1 MTATQ
6 QTESAERIARPLI
19 QLAKLNGI
27 STSYIDQLGT
37 YVEIRDEVLVS
48 VLAALGVDASSDEA
62 IAASYELTKQRIAD
76 TLVEPT
82 IVKFIGKE
90 ATTPIRA
97 KGHDVTLRLLLEDG
111 TRYEGN
117 LCMYLAPQTDGSLT
131 LTLPDDIPAG
141 YHTLRVNAGPLHG
154 EARLI
159 CAPAR
164 VPLPPAVAEKQR
176 WGWMAQM
183 YSIRS
188 AESWGV
194 GDYGDLKLLLTDAA
208 EKSHADFMLI
218 NPIHATAP
226 VEPLEPS
233 PYLPESRRFMNVT
246 YIRPQ
251 DIEEYAGLNEAAL
264 AEVERLHAE
273 VAPANDNADEL
284 DINSAWWHKRQALQL
299 VFKVPRSAERQAAFE
314 AFKEAA
320 GPDLRAFAAWSVA
333 FQVWG
338 APWEGTWFAETNR
351 DSPEVAELMRD
362 HADMVDFECWLQ
374 WIADEQ
380 VTAAQTAARESGMA
394 LGLMQDM
401 AVGVH
406 SLGADVWWNPE
417 RFAVGSVT
425 VGCPPDFYNQQGQDW
440 GQPPFNPNYLAK
452 TGYGVYREMVHN
464 MFSHAGA
471 VRIDHVLGLFR
482 LWWIP
487 QGEGARGGAYVTYD
501 YEAMIAILTIEASRV
516 NGLVVGEDL
525 GTVPDYVRT
534 VLAEHGLLGCTVEW
548 FARVDDSPNAGD
560 PYADPADYRKYALA
574 SVTTHDLPPTAG
586 YLQFEHVKLREELN
600 LLTGPVEEFQ
610 ASATAER
617 QAMLDRLVESELIT
631 PEIAA
636 DVDDH
641 IQEIV
646 EAMHKMLLRSPSVLL
661 QAALVDGV
669 GETRSQNQPGTS
681 SEYCNWRVPLA
692 GPDHK
697 AVHTDEVFDLP
708 RVKSLSAIMNG
719 EK

>member
-1 MTATQ
+1 M
-6 QTESAERIARPLI
+6 
-19 QLAKLNGI
+19 
-27 STSYIDQLGT
+27 
-37 YVEIRDEVLVS
+37 
-48 VLAALGVDASSDEA
+48 
-62 IAASYELTKQRIAD
+62 
-76 TLVEPT
+76 
-82 IVKFIGKE
+82 KFIGKE
-90 ATTPIRA
+90 AVTPIRA
-97 KGHDVTLRLLLEDG
+97 KGNDVALKLTLEDG
-111 TRYEGN
+111 TEYAGD
-117 LCMYLAPQTDGSLT
+117 LTAYLTGSNADDGSLQ

-141 YHTLRVNAGPLHG
+141 YHTLAVDAGPLHA
-154 EARLI
+154 EAALI

-164 VPLPPAVAEKQR
+164 IELPPAVAEKQR

-194 GDYGDLKLLLTDAA
+194 GDYGDLKLLLSDAA
-208 EKSHADFMLI
+208 TKSHADFMLI

-226 VEPLEPS
+226 VPPLEPS
-233 PYLPESRRFMNVT
+233 PYLPESRRFLNVT

-251 DIEEYAGLNEAAL
+251 DIAEYAELNEADQ
-264 AEVERLHAE
+264 AEVARLHAE
-273 VAPANDNADEL
+273 VSPANDSIEPL

-299 VFKVPRSAERQAAFE
+299 VYNVPRSVERQAAFD

-338 APWEGTWFAETNR
+338 APWEGTWFKDTNR
-351 DSPEVAELMRD
+351 DSPEVVELMRE

-380 VTAAQTAARESGMA
+380 VTAAQNAARDSGMA

-534 VLAEHGLLGCTVEW
+534 VLGEHGLLGCMVEW

-560 PYADPADYRKYALA
+560 PYADPSTYRKYALA

-586 YLQFEHVKLREELN
+586 YLQFEHVKLREQLH
-600 LLTGPVEEFQ
+600 LLSGPVEEFQ

-617 QAMLDRLVESELIT
+617 DAMMDRLVESGLIT
-631 PEIAA
+631 PEVAG
-636 DVDDH
+636 DVEGH

-646 EAMHKMLLRSPSVLL
+646 EAMHKMLLKSPSVLL

-669 GETRSQNQPGTS
+669 GETRTQNQPGTS
-681 SEYCNWRVPLA
+681 SEYSNWRVPLA
-692 GPDHK
+692 GPDLK
-697 AVHTDEVFDLP
+697 VVHTDEVFDLP
-708 RVKSLSAIMNG
+708 RVQSLAAIMNG

>member
-1 MTATQ
+1 MTQTQ

-62 IAASYELTKQRIAD
+62 ITASYAATQQRIAD

-82 IVKFIGKE
+82 VVKFIGKE
-90 ATTPIRA
+90 AVTPIRA
-97 KGHDVTLRLLLEDG
+97 KGNDVALKLTLEDG
-111 TRYEGN
+111 TEYAGD
-117 LCMYLAPQTDGSLT
+117 LTAYLTGSNADDGSLQ

-141 YHTLRVNAGPLHG
+141 YHTLAVDAGPMHA
-154 EARLI
+154 EAALI

-164 VPLPPAVAEKQR
+164 IELPPAVAEKQR

-194 GDYGDLKLLLTDAA
+194 GDYGDLKLLLSDAA
-208 EKSHADFMLI
+208 TKSHADFMLI

-226 VEPLEPS
+226 VPPLEPS
-233 PYLPESRRFMNVT
+233 PYLPESRRFLNVT

-251 DIEEYAGLNEAAL
+251 DIAEYAELNEADQ
-264 AEVERLHAE
+264 AEVARLHAE
-273 VAPANDNADEL
+273 ASPANDSIEPL

-299 VFKVPRSAERQAAFE
+299 VYNVPRSVERQAAFD

-338 APWEGTWFAETNR
+338 APWEGTWFKDTNR
-351 DSPEVAELMRD
+351 DSPEVVELMRE

-380 VTAAQTAARESGMA
+380 VTAAQNAARDSGMA

-440 GQPPFNPNYLAK
+440 SQPPLNPIALEQ
-452 TGYGVYREMVHN
+452 TGFKVYRDMVHD
-464 MFSHAGA
+464 MFANAGA
-471 VRIDHVLGLFR
+471 VRIDHILGLFR

-487 QGEGARGGAYVTYD
+487 EGKPATDGTYVHYD
-501 YEAMIAILTIEASRV
+501 SDVMLGILALEASRAGGV
-516 NGLVVGEDL
+516 VVGEDL
-525 GTVPDYVRT
+525 GVVPAYVSKS
-534 VLAEHGLLGCTVEW
+534 LSEHGILGCAVEW
-548 FARVDDSPNAGD
+548 FEQMDGVFRTPKDWRP
-560 PYADPADYRKYALA
+560 YALA
-574 SVTTHDLPPTAG
+574 SVNTHDMPPAAG
-586 YLQFEHVKLREELN
+586 YLEYGHVKLREQLG
-600 LLTGPVEEFQ
+600 LLSGPVEEFQ
-610 ASATAER
+610 KSATAEHN
-617 QAMLDRLVESELIT
+617 AMLNMLVEEGYL
-631 PEIAA
+631 
-636 DVDDH
+636 D
-641 IQEIV
+641 
-646 EAMHKMLLRSPSVLL
+646 K
-661 QAALVDGV
+661 AALDDEAANENEIIDALYRGLKGSPCKLMAASIVDAV
-669 GETRSQNQPGTS
+669 GEKRTQNQPGTS
-681 SEYCNWRVPLA
+681 SEYSNWRVPLA
-692 GPDHK
+692 GPDLK
-697 AVHTDEVFDLP
+697 VVHTDEVFDLP
-708 RVKSLSAIMNG
+708 RVQSLAAIMNG

>member
-251 DIEEYAGLNEAAL
+251 DIEEYAGLDEAAL

-534 VLAEHGLLGCTVEW
+534 VLAEHGLLGCAVEW